1 MIPLPSIAAIKL
13 AGFAIA
19 IASAFGAGWSV
30 NGWRIHSQTQA
41 ADLARAQAATESE
54 RENRATESRRSIN
67 VIEAQNAQAQRTRT
81 LQAAADRAH
90 AESDGLR
97 SDIAAARAELSSR
110 PPDACADHAS
120 ASSGLLDTM
129 AAGIE
134 RLAQTGAGI
143 AAKADG
149 HASDTLTLQQA
160 WPK

>member
-1 MIPLPSIAAIKL
+1 MPNIKL
-13 AGFAIA
+13 AVTAIA

-54 RENRATESRRSIN
+54 RENRATESRRSTN
-67 VIEAQNAQAQRTRT
+67 VIEAQNAQAQRTHT

-110 PPDACADHAS
+110 PPDACADNDS

-134 RLAQTGAGI
+134 RLSKRGEQI
-143 AAKADG
+143 AREANG
-149 HASDTLTLQQA
+149 HASDSLTLQQA